1 MTIHTDG
8 EKYPRHKAPH
18 HSGKK
23 LDFATRCI
31 HGGQYSDPHTG
42 AVNVPIYATS
52 TYQQE
57 APGVNRGFEYS
68 REHNPTREA
77 LERALTDLDGG
88 ERSFAFASGLAA
100 MATII
105 DSLPAGSHIIASDDL
120 YGGSYRMLDKV
131 RKHSANIE
139 ASFVDMSDVA
149 NVEKAIRPNTR
160 LLWVETPTNPFL
172 KITDLAALA
181 RVAKIHKIT
190 SVVDNTFATPWAQ
203 RPLEYGHDMVLYSL
217 TKYMNGHSDMIGG
230 AVVVGDN
237 AALIEKI
244 AFLQKAVGSILSPF
258 DSYLALRGLKTLDV
272 RLQRQ
277 NDSALKIA
285 QWLEKHPKIEKVY
298 YPGLASHTQHE
309 LAKRQMRG
317 FGGIISAVIKGGLE
331 PTMKALTASKLFV
344 VAESLGAV
352 ESLVD
357 HPAIM
362 THASIPREVR
372 EAHGMT
378 DGLVRY
384 SVGIENV
391 DDLIADLEQ
400 ALA

>member
-1 MTIHTDG
+1 MTDT
-8 EKYPRHKAPH
+8 KYPRYKAEH
-18 HSGKK
+18 ASGKT
-23 LDFATRCI
+23 LNFATRCI
-31 HGGQYSDPHTG
+31 HGGQYADPYTG

-52 TYQQE
+52 TYKQE
-57 APGVNRGFEYS
+57 APGVNRGFEYA

-88 ERSFAFASGLAA
+88 TRSFSFASGLAA
-100 MATII
+100 MATIF

-120 YGGSYRMLDKV
+120 YGGSYRMLDRV

-139 ASFVDMSDVA
+139 ASFVDMSDIA
-149 NVEKAIRPNTR
+149 NIEKAIRPNTR
-160 LLWVETPTNPFL
+160 ILWVETPTNPFL
-172 KITDLAALA
+172 KLADLDALA
-181 RVAKIHKIT
+181 KVAKKHKLV
-190 SVVDNTFATPWAQ
+190 SVVDNTFATAWAQ
-203 RPLEYGHDMVLYSL
+203 RPIEYGHDMVLYSL

-237 AALIEKI
+237 PEYVEKL

-258 DSYLALRGLKTLDV
+258 DSYLALRGLKTLDL

-277 NDSALKIA
+277 NDSALQIA
-285 QWLEKHPKIEKVY
+285 KWLAKHPKIEKIY
-298 YPGLASHTQHE
+298 YPGLENHPQHE

-317 FGGIISAVIKGGLE
+317 FGGIISAVIKGGLD
-331 PTMKALTASKLFV
+331 PTMKALSSLKLFA

-352 ESLVD
+352 ESLID

-362 THASIPREVR
+362 THASIPKDVR
-372 EAHGMT
+372 EANGIS
-378 DGLVRY
+378 DGLVRL

-400 ALA
+400 ALR